1 LRDRCRTAAREN
13 RDNDPQGFSKTQRFV
28 CYLNYGATRDR
39 GRKPSAGKCSVKEDN
54 MADNRSRATKA
65 AVVSVALILFASFV
79 LSACVESE
87 TPLLAGSKPLF
98 GMQFQLN
105 LYQDFTEGK
114 ALSVNTS
121 VFRWNDHHYSLVSG
135 DSSGVQY
142 FVVQR
147 LDGGNLLIE
156 ANENDHV
163 YLLGRRLSK
172 GTYGIVPVDQD
183 DVDEATRNR
192 TCVTRNPVICKIK
205 TRRELDIFVRAAAAK
220 TAGYAMVGVISAK
233 AR

>member
-1 LRDRCRTAAREN
+1 M
-13 RDNDPQGFSKTQRFV
+13 P
-28 CYLNYGATRDR
+28 
-39 GRKPSAGKCSVKEDN
+39 
-54 MADNRSRATKA
+54 DNRSRATKA
-65 AVVSVALILFASFV
+65 AVVSVALILFAAFA
-79 LSACVESE
+79 LCACVQSE
-87 TPLLAGSKPLF
+87 APLLVGSKPLF
-98 GMQFQLN
+98 GMQFRLN
-105 LYQDFTEGK
+105 LYQDFTKGK
-114 ALSVNTS
+114 ALSVTTS
-121 VFRWNDHHYSLVSG
+121 VFRWNGHHYSLVSG
-135 DSSGVQY
+135 DSSGVRY

-163 YLLGRRLSK
+163 YLLGRKLRK
-172 GTYGIVPVDQD
+172 GTYGIVPVDQN

-220 TAGYAMVGVISAK
+220 TAGYAMVGVISAA

>member
-1 LRDRCRTAAREN
+1 
-13 RDNDPQGFSKTQRFV
+13 
-28 CYLNYGATRDR
+28 
-39 GRKPSAGKCSVKEDN
+39 

-135 DSSGVQY
+135 DSLGVQY